1 MKPGQ
6 KLSMRGRFRYL
17 TFLREVES
25 VLRSAK
31 FAQKQRK
38 VKKKK
43 KEKKKEQIPQ
53 SHFFTQWLWFFSFPF
68 FFYQNQILVSR
79 FQNHPRTEK
88 KVSAPFQ
95 ILRFAS
101 LCISFFNN
109 DSVYVYDAI
118 EIIQTLDKPSALE
131 RRKLR

>member
-1 MKPGQ
+1 MT
-6 KLSMRGRFRYL
+6 LIL
-17 TFLREVES
+17 
-25 VLRSAK
+25 
-31 FAQKQRK
+31 
-38 VKKKK
+38 
-43 KEKKKEQIPQ
+43 
-53 SHFFTQWLWFFSFPF
+53 FFSI
-68 FFYQNQILVSR
+68 FFYQNQIPVSR